1 MCINNRWNHL
11 AGHNILA
18 ASIDLSLSLSL
29 APFHTHLSHGHTCI
43 TRKESIEGL
52 KIGLSIFS
60 FAWFIRFMDCGYRT
74 FFFSSFLCINHY
86 LMLIFVCY
94 CCSMFISCCSL
105 YALFFFC
112 LIWCIV
118 TTLALERLIYNDCAK
133 LESNQ
138 CIWSRK
144 LNDDYIILILF
155 LHRYFHT

>member
-1 MCINNRWNHL
+1 MWNNNRWNHL

-18 ASIDLSLSLSL
+18 APIDLSLFL
-29 APFHTHLSHGHTCI
+29 APVHTHLSHGHTCII

-60 FAWFIRFMDCGYRT
+60 FAWFIRFMDCGCRT
-74 FFFSSFLCINHY
+74 FFSPLSCVYFIIWCWFLCVAVVQCSFLIARC
-86 LMLIFVCY
+86 ML
-94 CCSMFISCCSL
+94 
-105 YALFFFC
+105 FFC
-112 LIWCIV
+112 LISCIV

-133 LESNQ
+133 LKSNQ